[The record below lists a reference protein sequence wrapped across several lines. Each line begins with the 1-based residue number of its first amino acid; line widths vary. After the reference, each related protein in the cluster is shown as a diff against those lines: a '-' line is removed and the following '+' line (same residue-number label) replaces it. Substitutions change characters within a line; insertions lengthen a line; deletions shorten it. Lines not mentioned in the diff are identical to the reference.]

1 MVERIKLRVNNQWNF
16 SQFLSGW
23 PKMDEYRRRNR
34 EHLVSTPCAGEVWN
48 RIFSPSRDAIA
59 NSSSVVAFRN
69 GISPPP
75 FSRQI
80 SKHSSNKA
88 ILFAVNLFFSL
99 SLSRFFNDA
108 PFTKLR
114 ARYTAIIDLV
124 SSFIAAILRIRF
136 SSLFFFSHQCDI
148 CFFWNGNSFEE
159 SA

>member
-1 MVERIKLRVNNQWNF
+1 
-16 SQFLSGW
+16 
-23 PKMDEYRRRNR
+23 MDEYRRRNR

-99 SLSRFFNDA
+99 SPHVFSMTRRSPSCEHVTPRLSISFR
-108 PFTKLR
+108 
-114 ARYTAIIDLV
+114 V
-124 SSFIAAILRIRF
+124 SSLQYCGYVFLL
-136 SSLFFFSHQCDI
+136 SFFFHTNVI
-148 CFFWNGNSFEE
+148 PVFFEMGILS
-159 SA
+159 